1 MLCLILFIWFPQL
14 IARTVSS
21 ACPFTAPKFYT
32 ELKNNTVKR
41 YNTVVSASFGASI
54 ILMAV
59 IACLGF
65 LTFGA
70 GSSPLI
76 LNNYSSKDVLMSIS
90 RVAVAVSIVFSYPL
104 AFAGLRDGAVDILGA
119 SAEKKA
125 NNGYLNKMTAILLG
139 GITALAWKVKDLAF
153 VLSFGGATLG
163 NALIYVYPALMF
175 RSAVKNMGDKA
186 SKGLQREVPFALF
199 SAALG
204 IVMGGIGATMAV
216 RSIL

>member
-1 MLCLILFIWFPQL
+1 
-14 IARTVSS
+14 
-21 ACPFTAPKFYT
+21 
-32 ELKNNTVKR
+32 
-41 YNTVVSASFGASI
+41 
-54 ILMAV
+54 
-59 IACLGF
+59 
-65 LTFGA
+65 
-70 GSSPLI
+70 
-76 LNNYSSKDVLMSIS
+76 MSIS